1 MRAQKSFGSFP
12 YEFLYFFSSFIIFF
26 FYFPSE
32 FVIFLIVEQPFL
44 IETPKVT
51 KLETLNREQLLELAE
66 QQQKA
71 NEYFRAVISLVTEKL
86 TKLAEQEKIMLRDEL
101 LVIKRKFY
109 SSSSEKRFFEK
120 KPEPKERK
128 EKEGPK
134 VCLPSDRFP
143 DIPFIE
149 EDIDFE
155 KTPTCKLCEST
166 MVDMGVTE
174 DAEYV
179 TVTQKVFHII
189 KSQRHKYRCKS
200 CHGDIKTAPQKP
212 RLKPGSSFSDEI
224 AIDVTVSK
232 YADHMPVER
241 YARQAERLGLKG
253 IHPKTLI
260 DQTHYLAD
268 ALIPVYGGLKEEVQ
282 NSKILQAD
290 ETPWK
295 LLEGDERNNWWL
307 WGFFTPQAAY
317 YEAHDTRA
325 SKVAQ
330 DFLKD
335 SKATHLLTDA
345 YCAYSNS
352 TKETKIKNSY
362 CMAHARRKFIEAE
375 PNYPEATPVI
385 EWMGGLFK
393 IEREIRGR
401 PPDEILNERKTRS
414 SPILK
419 EIKKYLLEINPLPKS
434 SLGKARDYML
444 KYWDGLTEFLN
455 EPELSI
461 DNNLSERGLR
471 GPVIGRKNFYGN
483 HSKQGAQ
490 TTQILYSVIESCKLN
505 QVEPQKYLKETVE
518 NILNGRPVLT
528 PSQYAKKNSENKKA
542 A

>member
-1 MRAQKSFGSFP
+1 MDQF
-12 YEFLYFFSSFIIFF
+12 
-26 FYFPSE
+26 
-32 FVIFLIVEQPFL
+32 FL
-44 IETPKVT
+44 IETPKVS
-51 KLETLNREQLLELAE
+51 KLETLNREQLLELAK
-66 QQQKA
+66 QQQIA
-71 NEYFRAVISLVTEKL
+71 NEYLKAVNTKIIEKL
-86 TKLAEQEKIMLRDEL
+86 TKLAEQEKIAIRDEL

-109 SSSSEKRFFEK
+109 SSSSEKRHFEK
-120 KPEPKERK
+120 KTEPKERR
-128 EKEGPK
+128 EKGGPK

-143 DIPFIE
+143 DIPFVE

-224 AIDVTVSK
+224 AIDVAVSK

-241 YARQAERLGLKG
+241 YAREAERLGLKG

-268 ALIPVYGGLKEEVQ
+268 ALLPVYERLRKELQDAE
-282 NSKILQAD
+282 ILQAD

-295 LLEGDERNNWWL
+295 LLEGDETNNWWL
-307 WGFFTPQAAY
+307 WGFFTRNAAY

-325 SKVAQ
+325 SEVSR

-335 SKATHLLTDA
+335 SRATHLLTDA

-352 TKETKIKNSY
+352 TKGTGIKNSF
-362 CMAHARRKFIEAE
+362 CMAHARRKFIDAE

-385 EWMGGLFK
+385 ERIGELFK
-393 IEREIRGR
+393 IEREIKGR
-401 PPDEILNERKTRS
+401 PPDEILNERRTRS
-414 SPILK
+414 APILK
-419 EIKKYLLEINPLPKS
+419 EIKNYLFKINPLPKS

-444 KYWDGLTEFLN
+444 KHWDGLTEFLN
-455 EPELSI
+455 EPKLPI

-471 GPVIGRKNFYGN
+471 GPVLGRKNFYGN
-483 HSKQGAQ
+483 HSKRGAK
-490 TTQILYSVIESCKLN
+490 TTQILYSLIESCKLN
-505 QVEPQKYLKETVE
+505 RIDPQKYLRETVQ
-518 NILNGRPVLT
+518 NILNDKPALT
-528 PSQYAKKNSENKKA
+528 PSQYAKNNSENKKA